1 MRTHLLLKGFRAA
14 GSIQPRRIV
23 AISSGSAIQAA
34 DHHSALIGV
43 ADNAASSGQIV
54 SVVMVGVTEVLAGG
68 AIDAGDHVSA
78 DASGRAIPAT
88 NNKTV
93 VGIAMEDAVLG
104 DLLTVA
110 LSLSNH

>member
-14 GSIQPRRIV
+14 GSIQPRRI
-23 AISSGSAIQAA
+23 ASIASGVVSQAQS
-34 DHHSALIGV
+34 DHDALIGV
-43 ADNAASSGQIV
+43 ADNAAALGQVV
-54 SVVMVGVTEVLAGG
+54 SVVMVGVTEVVAGDE
-68 AIDAGDHVSA
+68 IVAGDHVTS
-78 DASGRAIPAT
+78 DDHGRAVHAT

-93 VGIAMEDAVLG
+93 LGIAMEDAVAG

>member
-14 GSIQPRRIV
+14 GTIQPRRIV
-23 AISSGSAIQAA
+23 SISNGAVSLAA
-34 DHHSALIGV
+34 NDHASIIGV
-43 ADNAASSGQIV
+43 SDNSASLGQVV
-54 SVVMVGVTEVLAGG
+54 SVVMVGVTEVVAGD
-68 AIDAGDHVSA
+68 AIDAGDHVTS
-78 DASGRAIPAT
+78 DATGRAVPAT

-104 DLLTVA
+104 DLLTIA